1 MSKLI
6 STIFNHFD
14 FNSKKLIVIDSK
26 NNWTWSDLFDR
37 SKYYS
42 DIILNNFS
50 QKKVIPIL
58 VNRSG
63 ETIAAILACVLLKK
77 GFSPISP
84 DQPKDR
90 IERQLLK
97 LKSSFLLST
106 FETELTFNN
115 IGVLNVNNSQSPPKI
130 LYEKTEFYDE
140 DILYIL
146 FTSGSTGE
154 PKGVIVSS
162 KNIENTIIWSKDMI
176 DWNQNDIIGCST
188 NFYFDIS
195 MFDIFTS
202 FYLNIP
208 LAILSETNKIKSII
222 DEIYKFKIT
231 SIFSVPLFFSQ
242 FLTIDFEVDLE
253 KLKTLRRILSGG
265 DFFNTNH
272 ILKWMKFFPSV
283 KVYNVWGPTE
293 TSIVNTMY
301 LITEKDRGYL
311 NDGKSP
317 SVGFSHP
324 KMSFFLVDES
334 RKNIVSKSFKKGE
347 VVMSGD
353 CVTKG
358 YLDDVNLTKQS
369 YKTIG
374 GIRSFYTNDLGYID
388 DTGNLFITG
397 RKDTLVKISGY
408 RVDLREIESTSLT
421 FENIENSIA
430 FKNKINEFI
439 DEIWIGILL
448 MNKELKFNI
457 FEFKQFLREKLPQY
471 MIPKRVKIIDEMIL
485 NKNGKID
492 RKNIII
498 KLKTDE

>member
-1 MSKLI
+1 
-6 STIFNHFD
+6 
-14 FNSKKLIVIDSK
+14 
-26 NNWTWSDLFDR
+26 
-37 SKYYS
+37 
-42 DIILNNFS
+42 
-50 QKKVIPIL
+50 
-58 VNRSG
+58 
-63 ETIAAILACVLLKK
+63 
-77 GFSPISP
+77 
-84 DQPKDR
+84 
-90 IERQLLK
+90 
-97 LKSSFLLST
+97 
-106 FETELTFNN
+106 
-115 IGVLNVNNSQSPPKI
+115 
-130 LYEKTEFYDE
+130 
-140 DILYIL
+140 
-146 FTSGSTGE
+146 
-154 PKGVIVSS
+154 
-162 KNIENTIIWSKDMI
+162 
-176 DWNQNDIIGCST
+176 
-188 NFYFDIS
+188 

-208 LAILSETNKIKSII
+208 LAILSETNKINSII

-231 SIFSVPLFFSQ
+231 SVFSVPLFFSQ
-242 FLTIDFEVDLE
+242 FLTIDFECNLKKLE
-253 KLKTLRRILSGG
+253 PLRRILSGG

-283 KVYNVWGPTE
+283 EIYNVWGPTE

-301 LITEKDRGYL
+301 LVTEKDRGYL

-324 KMSFFLVDES
+324 KMNFFLVDES
-334 RKNIVSKSFKKGE
+334 RKNIISKSFKKGE
-347 VVMSGD
+347 IVMTGD

-369 YKTIG
+369 YKTIR
-374 GIRSFYTNDLGYID
+374 GIRSFYTNDLGYMD
-388 DTGNLFITG
+388 DKGNLFLIG

-448 MNKELKFNI
+448 INKELKFNI
-457 FEFKQFLREKLPQY
+457 FEFKQFLRKKLPQY
-471 MIPKRVKIIDEMIL
+471 MIPKRVKIIDKMIL